1 MEECSTK
8 RHIPFSFKHFALF
21 LRNPSVCERVSLYL
35 PSPIQEKEIM
45 KRGLIIAASIL
56 TSLSSAAQDFS
67 KYTPGTMGEGV
78 VYYLPKTEIE
88 LEVVAT
94 KVTYTPGELCQYANR
109 YLRMTN
115 ISAQPET
122 YWEIKSIK
130 AKAIGIPDPD
140 NAYVVKLKD
149 KSAASQVELTND
161 GIIKAINTT
170 SPIEKTPA
178 TPITNTAKKRID
190 PRSFM
195 TEEILSTASTAKMAE
210 LVAKEIYNIRESKN
224 SLTRGQADYMPKDG
238 AALKLMLD
246 NLDEQEQA
254 MMQMFAGIT
263 NREDKTLTIRVTP
276 TEDIKD
282 KVAFRFSKKLGVVS
296 DENLAGEPIYLSVT
310 NQETLPPADQKA
322 KDKRKVDGVIYNI
335 PGKALVT
342 VASPTKRYFKGEL
355 LITQFGTTEVLVD
368 NLFNKKINTRVLFDP
383 NNGKIVKIDKD

>member
-1 MEECSTK
+1 
-8 RHIPFSFKHFALF
+8 
-21 LRNPSVCERVSLYL
+21 
-35 PSPIQEKEIM
+35 
-45 KRGLIIAASIL
+45 
-56 TSLSSAAQDFS
+56 
-67 KYTPGTMGEGV
+67 
-78 VYYLPKTEIE
+78 
-88 LEVVAT
+88 
-94 KVTYTPGELCQYANR
+94 
-109 YLRMTN
+109 
-115 ISAQPET
+115 
-122 YWEIKSIK
+122 
-130 AKAIGIPDPD
+130 
-140 NAYVVKLKD
+140 
-149 KSAASQVELTND
+149 VELTND

-276 TEDIKD
+276 TEDMKD

-296 DENLAGEPIYLSVT
+296 DENLAGEPIYLSVI
-310 NQETLPPADQKA
+310 NQETLPPADEKA

>member
-1 MEECSTK
+1 
-8 RHIPFSFKHFALF
+8 
-21 LRNPSVCERVSLYL
+21 
-35 PSPIQEKEIM
+35 
-45 KRGLIIAASIL
+45 
-56 TSLSSAAQDFS
+56 
-67 KYTPGTMGEGV
+67 
-78 VYYLPKTEIE
+78 
-88 LEVVAT
+88 
-94 KVTYTPGELCQYANR
+94 
-109 YLRMTN
+109 MTN

-296 DENLAGEPIYLSVT
+296 DENLAGEPIYLSVI
-310 NQETLPPADQKA
+310 NQETLPPADEKA

>member
-1 MEECSTK
+1 
-8 RHIPFSFKHFALF
+8 
-21 LRNPSVCERVSLYL
+21 
-35 PSPIQEKEIM
+35 
-45 KRGLIIAASIL
+45 
-56 TSLSSAAQDFS
+56 
-67 KYTPGTMGEGV
+67 
-78 VYYLPKTEIE
+78 
-88 LEVVAT
+88 
-94 KVTYTPGELCQYANR
+94 
-109 YLRMTN
+109 MTN

>member
-1 MEECSTK
+1 M
-8 RHIPFSFKHFALF
+8 
-21 LRNPSVCERVSLYL
+21 

-282 KVAFRFSKKLGVVS
+282 KVAFRFSKKLGAVS

>member
-1 MEECSTK
+1 
-8 RHIPFSFKHFALF
+8 
-21 LRNPSVCERVSLYL
+21 
-35 PSPIQEKEIM
+35 
-45 KRGLIIAASIL
+45 
-56 TSLSSAAQDFS
+56 
-67 KYTPGTMGEGV
+67 
-78 VYYLPKTEIE
+78 
-88 LEVVAT
+88 
-94 KVTYTPGELCQYANR
+94 
-109 YLRMTN
+109 MTN

-276 TEDIKD
+276 TEDMKD

-310 NQETLPPADQKA
+310 NQETLPPADEKA

>member
-1 MEECSTK
+1 M
-8 RHIPFSFKHFALF
+8 PL
-21 LRNPSVCERVSLYL
+21 
-35 PSPIQEKEIM
+35 PIQEKEIM

-246 NLDEQEQA
+246 NLD
-254 MMQMFAGIT
+254 
-263 NREDKTLTIRVTP
+263 
-276 TEDIKD
+276 
-282 KVAFRFSKKLGVVS
+282 
-296 DENLAGEPIYLSVT
+296 
-310 NQETLPPADQKA
+310 
-322 KDKRKVDGVIYNI
+322 
-335 PGKALVT
+335 
-342 VASPTKRYFKGEL
+342 
-355 LITQFGTTEVLVD
+355 
-368 NLFNKKINTRVLFDP
+368 
-383 NNGKIVKIDKD
+383 

>member
-1 MEECSTK
+1 M
-8 RHIPFSFKHFALF
+8 
-21 LRNPSVCERVSLYL
+21 

-67 KYTPGTMGEGV
+67 KYTPGIMGEGV

-149 KSAASQVELTND
+149 KSAASQVELTNDGIFRMKGGSRFAND

>member
-1 MEECSTK
+1 M
-8 RHIPFSFKHFALF
+8 
-21 LRNPSVCERVSLYL
+21 

-78 VYYLPKTEIE
+78 
-88 LEVVAT
+88 
-94 KVTYTPGELCQYANR
+94 CQYANR

-310 NQETLPPADQKA
+310 NQETLPPADEKA

>member
-1 MEECSTK
+1 
-8 RHIPFSFKHFALF
+8 
-21 LRNPSVCERVSLYL
+21 
-35 PSPIQEKEIM
+35 
-45 KRGLIIAASIL
+45 
-56 TSLSSAAQDFS
+56 
-67 KYTPGTMGEGV
+67 
-78 VYYLPKTEIE
+78 
-88 LEVVAT
+88 
-94 KVTYTPGELCQYANR
+94 
-109 YLRMTN
+109 MTN

-122 YWEIKSIK
+122 YWEIKSFK

-276 TEDIKD
+276 TEDMKD

>member
-1 MEECSTK
+1 
-8 RHIPFSFKHFALF
+8 
-21 LRNPSVCERVSLYL
+21 
-35 PSPIQEKEIM
+35 
-45 KRGLIIAASIL
+45 
-56 TSLSSAAQDFS
+56 
-67 KYTPGTMGEGV
+67 
-78 VYYLPKTEIE
+78 
-88 LEVVAT
+88 
-94 KVTYTPGELCQYANR
+94 
-109 YLRMTN
+109 MTN

-122 YWEIKSIK
+122 YWEIKSLK

-310 NQETLPPADQKA
+310 NQETLPPADEKA